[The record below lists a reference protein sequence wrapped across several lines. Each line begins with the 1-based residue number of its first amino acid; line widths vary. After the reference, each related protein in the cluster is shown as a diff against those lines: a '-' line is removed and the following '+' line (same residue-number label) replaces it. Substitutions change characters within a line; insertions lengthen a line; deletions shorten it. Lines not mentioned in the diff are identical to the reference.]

1 MKKQMEP
8 NKSVTE
14 GQQQTGARSTA
25 WKEISTAWK
34 NVSTAW
40 KKVSN

>member
-8 NKSVTE
+8 NKSGTE
-14 GQQQTGARSTA
+14 GQLQTGARSTA
-25 WKEISTAWK
+25 WKDISTAWK

-40 KKVSN
+40 KNVSN

>member
-14 GQQQTGARSTA
+14 GLQQTGARSTA
-25 WKEISTAWK
+25 WKDISTAWK
-34 NVSTAW
+34 DISTAW
-40 KKVSN
+40 KKVCN